1 MTTKEFQQIK
11 DKAEQLNRQIA
22 QNEGEL
28 KQLMKRLKQEFG
40 CDNLEEAKAKLEQL
54 KEQGQKLKARLDE
67 KTEELEE
74 KWGSYI
80 DEQD

>member
-74 KWGSYI
+74 KWGNYI